1 MDVTCVVIELK
12 PNSRQRVAE
21 WATHIQKNREAALQ
35 TLADEG
41 VTLESFFLFE
51 LNQTHY
57 LIGYMRAAS
66 QEKAEEAV
74 KHSLSEMDAYHQ
86 AFKKDTWLHGINT
99 ELLIDLSRIENEE
112 SRAHL

>member
-1 MDVTCVVIELK
+1 MGH
-12 PNSRQRVAE
+12 PYS
-21 WATHIQKNREAALQ
+21 KNREAALQ

-51 LNQTHY
+51 LNKTHY

-74 KHSLSEMDAYHQ
+74 KHSLSDIDAYHQ
-86 AFKKDTWLHGINT
+86 AFKNDSWLRNINT
-99 ELLIDLSRIENEE
+99 ELLIDLSKIDNE
-112 SRAHL
+112 RDPAHR